1 VKIAFLLLL
10 TSTFILAKANPVKP
24 YLAVI
29 HTPTGKTK
37 GVLYYIDSTGL
48 IIDPGNGMVKVKAS
62 DIERIK
68 IRKFKKNYQIKKFM
82 KYDPWDDSNFER
94 DRAGNKVRK
103 RNEKDPT
110 LKDEVAGRL
119 GATITNGII
128 NLFVAPF
135 HAINPAVYST
145 SDFIIKEE
153 VSNLS
158 GYCLFYKYY
167 PECLSC
173 LHLSPNI
180 SY

>member
-1 VKIAFLLLL
+1 
-10 TSTFILAKANPVKP
+10 LAI
-24 YLAVI
+24 I

-48 IIDPGNGMVKVKAS
+48 VIDPGDGMTKVKAA

-68 IRKFKKNYQIKKFM
+68 IRKYKKNYRIKRFM
-82 KYDPWDDSNFER
+82 KYDPWDESNFER
-94 DRAGNKVRK
+94 DSAGNKVRK

-128 NLFVAPF
+128 NLLVAPF
-135 HAINPAVYST
+135 HAINPAIYST
-145 SDFIIKEE
+145 SDFMIKDE

-158 GYCLFYKYY
+158 GYCLFYQHY
-167 PECLSC
+167 PEMLM
-173 LHLSPNI
+173 LSPLKP
-180 SY
+180 